1 MGGRGSGGRTAGAGD
16 PVTARATVR
25 RGEVT
30 YTGALGATL
39 ARMIFPA
46 GEMAEGLAAAA
57 DGDDAAGRIARALES
72 VNAMYLAGMT
82 ATPDGMAPKSTAGDG
97 STVHA
102 LALLTLERQSGPIE
116 GTRE

>member
-1 MGGRGSGGRTAGAGD
+1 M
-16 PVTARATVR
+16 TARVTVT
-25 RGEVT
+25 RGEVSFS
-30 YTGALGATL
+30 GHLGATI
-39 ARMIFPA
+39 ARLIFPA
-46 GEMAEGLAAAA
+46 GEMAEGLSAAAG
-57 DGDDAAGRIARALES
+57 GDDAAGRIARAMKS